1 MESLLA
7 QSATPD
13 KKTIFETLRRRI
25 CLLDYQPGDSLNE
38 RVLAEEF
45 CVSRTPIRA
54 VLQRLENDGLISSQH
69 GRGTIVT
76 SIDLSEMREI
86 YALRIKLAESISDMP
101 VRQISAGLQ
110 EELNSLASDT
120 AALFGLQDK
129 KAFGA
134 VSIRLHNAIQLLT
147 TNEIL
152 RDFSDMLFYQS
163 ARYWFLLLSRLDWY
177 TEVQDMLDEVRLI
190 ARCLEAGD
198 IPAAVTTRKVH
209 LSLVMARIAKI
220 EDFPYLHL
228 EDLQGR

>member
-1 MESLLA
+1 MEPLLA
-7 QSATPD
+7 HSPTPD

-38 RVLAEEF
+38 RLLAEEF
-45 CVSRTPIRA
+45 SVSRTPMRA
-54 VLQRLENDGLISSQH
+54 VLQRLEYVGLISSQH

-76 SIDLSEMREI
+76 SIDLNEMREI
-86 YALRIKLAESISDMP
+86 YALRIKLAESIADMP
-101 VRQISAGLQ
+101 TPQIAVGLH

-120 AALFGLQDK
+120 AALFGRQDK
-129 KAFGA
+129 RAFGA
-134 VSIRLHNAIQLLT
+134 VSIRLHDAIQLLT

-152 RDFSDMLFYQS
+152 RDFSDTLFYQS
-163 ARYWFLLLSRLDWY
+163 ARYWFLLLSRLDWD

-209 LSLVMARIAKI
+209 LSLVMVRITKI
-220 EDFPYLHL
+220 EDFPDLHL